1 MKTIL
6 FFVLCSLIT
15 QSVYSQDTNPDTKA
29 EKTIYALIDA
39 YSQARE
45 TKDAA
50 LLDTILA
57 DEVDQLVSSGTWRNS
72 KEESITGMMQSSTSN
87 PGTRT
92 LTVEKLRFMDPE
104 SAIVD
109 CRYEIKN
116 ADGTTRRMWSTF
128 IVILAD
134 DRWKI
139 TAIRNM
145 LPAKPQ

>member
-15 QSVYSQDTNPDTKA
+15 LSVYSQDTNPDTKA

-92 LTVEKLRFMDPE
+92 LTVEKLRFMDPQ

>member
-92 LTVEKLRFMDPE
+92 LTVEKLRFMDPQ